1 MKRPQVLEA
10 IFFKSQIEKFFAWS
24 WVVGRAPNTS
34 AQRGFSDVG
43 MLMPMGELLHG
54 KTIYML
60 EVIFFK
66 LQIKKLLNS
75 LGWWEVSPTHRP
87 GGGLAMLDAG
97 ARWGNGGWVEV

>member
-1 MKRPQVLEA
+1 MLLVMGWR
-10 IFFKSQIEKFFAWS
+10 
-24 WVVGRAPNTS
+24 VGRVPNTS

-43 MLMPMGELLHG
+43 MLLPMGELLYE
-54 KTIYML
+54 KTTSAGSD
-60 EVIFFK
+60 FFK